1 MKNLTLE
8 HIAAAC
14 NGLYI
19 GSKMSRLKCVTDIT
33 TDSRKVTYGCLF
45 IPIKGTRA
53 DGHDYIGQVME
64 AGALS
69 VLSEQDLGEVDFP
82 YIRVRSSLQ
91 AVKDIAEYYLKQ
103 LAVPV
108 IGITGSVG
116 KTSTKETVAAVL
128 SQKYNVL
135 KTQGNFNN
143 ELGLPLTVFR
153 LREEHEIAVLEMGI
167 SNFGEMS
174 RLAKIA
180 RPHTGII
187 TNIGYCHLEFLK
199 DRDGVLK
206 AKTEMFDYIR
216 EDGHVIL
223 NGDDDK
229 LDAIREVR
237 GTKLMKFGLDK
248 KNDIYADQIES
259 KGLKGMACVIHTPQG
274 SFKTLIPIPGRH
286 MVYNAL
292 AAACAGM
299 VYGLSPD
306 EIRTGIESLQPVS
319 GRFHIIETEKY
330 TIIDDCYN
338 ANPVSMKASL
348 EALQDG
354 TGRKVALLGDMAE
367 LGKEEEQLHAQI
379 GVFAGELDLDAVYC
393 AGPLCEHL
401 ARGIKQ
407 SNPRVEVLHFADRD
421 SLMEKLPE
429 ILMNGDTVLVKASH
443 SMQFEKI
450 VERLSAETKK

>member
-14 NGLYI
+14 NGQYI
-19 GSKMSRLKCVTDIT
+19 GAKTGRLKCVTDIT

-45 IPIKGTRA
+45 IAIKGERA

-82 YIRVRSSLQ
+82 YIKVRSSLQ

-103 LAVPV
+103 LPVPV

-153 LREEHEIAVLEMGI
+153 LRKEHEIAVLEMGI

-206 AKTEMFDYIR
+206 AKTEMFDYVR

-229 LDAIREVR
+229 LDAIRKVR
-237 GTKLMKFGLDK
+237 NTKLMKFGLDK

-292 AAACAGM
+292 AAACAGL
-299 VYGLSPD
+299 VYGLSLD
-306 EIRTGIESLQPVS
+306 EIRAGIEDLQPVS
-319 GRFHIIETEKY
+319 GRFHIIETDKY

-354 TGRKVALLGDMAE
+354 LGRKVALLGDMAE
-367 LGKEEEQLHAQI
+367 LGDGEEELHAQV
-379 GVFAGELDLDAVYC
+379 GAFAGKLDLDAVYC
-393 AGPLCEHL
+393 AGSLCKHL
-401 ARGIKQ
+401 VRGIKQ
-407 SNPRVEVLHFADRD
+407 SNPRMEVRHFEDRA
-421 SLMEKLPE
+421 SLMKKLPE

-443 SMQFEKI
+443 SMQFEKV
-450 VERLSAETKK
+450 VERLSAEIEK